1 MVSDGHLAVT
11 SVTACSGYMRND
23 SFIIIVVVIIII
35 IIIVINVMIQNLPQT
50 GP

>member
-1 MVSDGHLAVT
+1 MDSVGHLAVT

-23 SFIIIVVVIIII
+23 SFIIIVVI